1 MIDNVK
7 FNLATGGNA
16 YNVVPL
22 VVITNNDIV
31 NYFSTYNFNLEEFS
45 FDPLLL
51 NVSSI
56 KESVDVETR
65 KYKTSS
71 VTITLSNAKYLGR
84 RLSDSYTNI
93 INGDVE
99 IYFKTQNI
107 TDLAR
112 AMLVYKG
119 TVRRISQTD
128 TTLTLSVED
137 ASEQKVHKDIPESI
151 TNETDFKSKFKN
163 KPFPM
168 VIGKVDRSPCITS
181 FGTTGE
187 YDIDNDGDLDDYD
200 FVREVFADRKELA
213 KLIPEN
219 LEVGNNKIGVTS
231 LYAEVDDDYVGIYP
245 TNKIDFESGLA
256 VGDLN
261 YSTLATNNGFC
272 FLNLFNEEADDD
284 ATIEELA
291 LNDTAA
297 NRGRVLVERKENK
310 IERVVQTYGTDSNF
324 TFKSGI
330 VQQDGTPHGTLDQD
344 SNLNFNRIN
353 DGNPNSCVEIEG
365 NYKMQEYQSG
375 AWVYLH
381 YSFAYLK
388 FHFDSLPSGVTVDI
402 DDDSTWSRYIAK
414 IQNLNLHSLPIPDDN
429 IDDDGNPNFFNTPVQ
444 FPMIGVF
451 SQENNFGGRIKSS
464 NQIFLGNNTLL
475 TPKKSTLIHHDKTRL
490 FFEQAD
496 DSDID
501 IIKAPNEGSQTE
513 GRLNIF
519 ATSEEEYNSYDS
531 DSVLGRISPVLVPNE
546 SNFYCLGLPKISK
559 VGLSPYINTNNIEVN
574 RHPNID
580 IPVRIRIFES
590 SMWAMGTLDNLLQK
604 NFYANVWGR
613 PTGNLGIYNL
623 QLVPD
628 IGQSTNEIEEKATG
642 QLLKYLFDNNPFV
655 VIDAN
660 TIYNILRDNLQVYPT
675 QIIVEEQV
683 STDPNNPFGGVTIDI
698 TDWQIV
704 RTINSNEISLQFR
717 CDGIVTS
724 YSNEQEEGSEPTIPN
739 GDVKVVLSDGQEYT
753 LQSEYSGYYEFATFD
768 IIPIEKAGEIVQH
781 ILQEECKY
789 DGEFNEDE
797 FNDIEQI
804 HSGWNFAFTQSKLI
818 SSKKLIEDF
827 SRSTKSFPRFRADGT
842 FGWNVVKDTYS
853 DDDIDLVIQESDI
866 INYKYDRTKLE
877 DVKTKVKVLFN
888 IDYAKGNH
896 LFSTDDILATDYVNT
911 NIYQY
916 YGLATDDSDST
927 LNFESDYI
935 RDRYTAEQLRN
946 WLLTWNMNQK
956 NLISLTLP
964 IKYIKLEVGDV
975 VALDKEIQDTKIFG
989 ESYTQTSIT
998 RNGQE
1003 IYPYFM
1009 VYETNKNL
1017 EKVDIKLIQLHNLD
1031 INTLRTVEEPEAQQE
1046 ESNVVLPTGDVNGD
1060 GNVDVVDIVNVI
1072 SFVLG
1077 AKQPTDEEF
1086 FQADINQDGNI
1097 DILDIVTLVALILG

>member
-1 MIDNVK
+1 MINNEK
-7 FNLATGGNA
+7 FNLATGGNS

-31 NYFSTYNFNLEEFS
+31 NYFSTYNLNLEEFS

-84 RLSDSYTNI
+84 RLSDSYTDI

-187 YDIDNDGDLDDYD
+187 YDIDNDGDLDEYD

-219 LEVGNNKIGVTS
+219 LQVGNNKIGVTS

-245 TNKIDFESGLA
+245 YTQIDFESGLGE
-256 VGDLN
+256 GDLN
-261 YSTLATNNGFC
+261 YSTLVTNNGFC
-272 FLNLFNEEADDD
+272 FLNLFNEEGD
-284 ATIEELA
+284 TIEELA
-291 LNDTAA
+291 RNDTAA
-297 NRGRVLVERKENK
+297 NKGRVLVERKENK
-310 IERVVQTYGTDSNF
+310 IERVVQNQGTDSNF

-330 VQQDGTPHGTLDQD
+330 VQQDGTPHGTLDED
-344 SNLNFNRIN
+344 FNLNFDRIN

-365 NYKMQEYQSG
+365 DYKMLESTTNG
-375 AWVYLH
+375 FKYLD

-402 DDDSTWSRYIAK
+402 NDASTWSRYIAK
-414 IQNLNLHSLPIPDDN
+414 IQILDNTLHNVPLIA
-429 IDDDGNPNFFNTPVQ
+429 GAPVQ
-444 FPMIGVF
+444 IPLVGVF
-451 SQENNFGGRIKSS
+451 TQENNFGGQLEARSTTAIEPKSV
-464 NQIFLGNNTLL
+464 
-475 TPKKSTLIHHDKTRL
+475 LIHHDNTRMNVVV
-490 FFEQAD
+490 
-496 DSDID
+496 
-501 IIKAPNEGSQTE
+501 NEGKKIIEPPVDEDSQE
-513 GRLNIF
+513 DGRLHIF
-519 ATSEEEYNSYDS
+519 ATSQSEYNSYDGNS
-531 DSVLGRISPVLVPNE
+531 PLGRISPILVPNE
-546 SNFYCLGLPKISK
+546 SNFYCLGLPKISRE
-559 VGLSPYINTNNIEVN
+559 GLYRREFENPDGSTYTENFY
-574 RHPNID
+574 PNID
-580 IPVRIRIFES
+580 IPAKIRIFES

-660 TIYNILRDNLQVYPT
+660 SIYNILRDNLQVYPT

-724 YSNEQEEGSEPTIPN
+724 YSNEEEEGSEPTIPN

-797 FNDIEQI
+797 FNEIEQI
-804 HSGWNFAFTQSKLI
+804 HSGWNFAFTQNKLI

-927 LNFESDYI
+927 LNFESNYI

-975 VALDKEIQDTKIFG
+975 VALDKEIQGTKIFG
-989 ESYTQTSIT
+989 ETYTQTLIT

>member
-1 MIDNVK
+1 MINNEK
-7 FNLATGGNA
+7 FNLATGGNT

-22 VVITNNDIV
+22 VTIV
-31 NYFSTYNFNLEEFS
+31 SNSGIIANHFSTQPINVDLSFS
-45 FDPLLL
+45 DDTTSYVASLSYDPLLL

-84 RLSDSYTNI
+84 RLSDSYTDI

-107 TDLAR
+107 TDRSR

-187 YDIDNDGDLDDYD
+187 YDIDNDGDLDEYD

-219 LEVGNNKIGVTS
+219 LQVGNNKIGVTS

-245 TNKIDFESGLA
+245 NTQIDFESGLGE
-256 VGDLN
+256 GDLN
-261 YSTLATNNGFC
+261 YSTLVTNNGFC
-272 FLNLFNEEADDD
+272 FLNLFNEEGD
-284 ATIEELA
+284 TIEELA
-291 LNDTAA
+291 RNDTAA
-297 NRGRVLVERKENK
+297 NKGRVLVERKENK
-310 IERVVQTYGTDSNF
+310 IERVVQTKGLDSNF

-330 VQQDGTPHGTLDQD
+330 VQGEDFIED

-353 DGNPNSCVEIEG
+353 DGNSNSCVEIEG
-365 NYKMQEYQSG
+365 DYKMLEEEQNFFK
-375 AWVYLH
+375 YLH

-402 DDDSTWSRYIAK
+402 NDASTWSRYIAK
-414 IQNLNLHSLPIPDDN
+414 IQILDNTLHNVPSDGLPIKMPL
-429 IDDDGNPNFFNTPVQ
+429 VS
-444 FPMIGVF
+444 VF
-451 SQENNFGGRIKSS
+451 TQENNFGGQLEAKPFADVEPKS
-464 NQIFLGNNTLL
+464 L
-475 TPKKSTLIHHDKTRL
+475 LIHHDHTRMNVENVFL
-490 FFEQAD
+490 PND
-496 DSDID
+496 DNPNLPIPAK
-501 IIKAPNEGSQTE
+501 IIKPPVDENSQE
-513 GRLNIF
+513 DGRLHIF
-519 ATSEEEYNSYDS
+519 ATSQSEYNSYDGNS
-531 DSVLGRISPVLVPNE
+531 PLGRIHPILVPNE
-546 SNFYCLGLPKISK
+546 SNYYCLGLPKIARE
-559 VGLSPYINTNNIEVN
+559 GLYREEDDNENVTL
-574 RHPNID
+574 HYPNID
-580 IPVRIRIFES
+580 IPAKIRIFES

-717 CDGIVTS
+717 CDGIITS
-724 YSNEQEEGSEPTIPN
+724 YSNEEEEGSEPTIPN

-753 LQSEYSGYYEFATFD
+753 LQSEYSDYYEFATFD

-853 DDDIDLVIQESDI
+853 DDDIDLVIEESDI
-866 INYKYDRTKLE
+866 INYRYDRTKLE

-911 NIYQY
+911 SIYQY

-964 IKYIKLEVGDV
+964 IKYINLEVGDV
-975 VALDKEIQDTKIFG
+975 VALDKEIQGTKIFG
-989 ESYTQTSIT
+989 ETYTQTSIT

-1031 INTLRTVEEPEAQQE
+1031 INNLGIVIEPEVQQE
-1046 ESNVVLPTGDVNGD
+1046 ESNVVVPTGDVNGD
-1060 GNVDVVDIVNVI
+1060 GNVDVVDIVNVV
-1072 SFVLG
+1072 SFVLEV
-1077 AKQPTDEEF
+1077 KQPTDEEF
-1086 FQADINQDGNI
+1086 FQADINQDGNL
-1097 DILDIVTLVALILG
+1097 DVLDIVTLVNIILG

>member
-1 MIDNVK
+1 MINNEK
-7 FNLATGGNA
+7 FNLATGGNT

-22 VVITNNDIV
+22 VIIV
-31 NYFSTYNFNLEEFS
+31 SNSGLVANYFSTQPMNIDLATQEPLS

-71 VTITLSNAKYLGR
+71 VTITLSNAKYLGK
-84 RLSDSYTNI
+84 RLSDSYTDI
-93 INGDVE
+93 INGAVE

-107 TDLAR
+107 TDLTR

-119 TVRRISQTD
+119 AVRRISQTD
-128 TTLTLSVED
+128 TILTLSLED

-151 TNETDFKSKFKN
+151 TNEIDFKSKFKN

-187 YDIDNDGDLDDYD
+187 YDIDDDGDLDEYD

-219 LEVGNNKIGVTS
+219 LEVGNNTIGTTS

-245 TNKIDFESGLA
+245 TNEIDFESGLSA
-256 VGDLN
+256 GDFN
-261 YSTLATNNGFC
+261 YSTLVTNNGFC
-272 FLNLFNEEADDD
+272 FLNLFNEEPEDEDED
-284 ATIEELA
+284 GNITIEELA
-291 LNDTAA
+291 KNDTAA
-297 NRGRVLVERKENK
+297 NRGRVLIERKENK
-310 IERVVQTYGTDSNF
+310 IERVVQTKGTDSNF

-330 VQQDGTPHGTLDQD
+330 VQGDEFIEDIG
-344 SNLNFNRIN
+344 LNFNRIN
-353 DGNPNSCVEIEG
+353 DGNPNSCVQIEG
-365 NYKMQEYQSG
+365 DYKMLEREANYFK
-375 AWVYLH
+375 YLD

-402 DDDSTWSRYIAK
+402 NDASTWSRYIAK
-414 IQNLNLHSLPIPDDN
+414 IQILDNTLHNIPFDN
-429 IDDDGNPNFFNTPVQ
+429 PDVPLQMPLVS
-444 FPMIGVF
+444 VF
-451 SQENNFGGRIKSS
+451 TQENNTGGRLDARPFAVIEPKSV
-464 NQIFLGNNTLL
+464 
-475 TPKKSTLIHHDKTRL
+475 LIHHDHTRMNVENVL
-490 FFEQAD
+490 LPND
-496 DSDID
+496 DNPNLPIPAKN
-501 IIKAPNEGSQTE
+501 IKPPVDENSQE
-513 GRLNIF
+513 DGRLHIF
-519 ATSEEEYNSYDS
+519 ATSQSEYNSYDGNS
-531 DSVLGRISPVLVPNE
+531 PLGRIHPVLVPNE
-546 SNFYCLGLPKISK
+546 SNFYCLGLPKIARE
-559 VGLSPYINTNNIEVN
+559 GLYRREDNGNVTY
-574 RHPNID
+574 HYPNIN
-580 IPVRIRIFES
+580 IPAKIRIFES
-590 SMWAMGTLDNLLQK
+590 SMWAMGTLDNLLQN

-613 PTGNLGIYNL
+613 PSDVFSVNFKKSGSINSGTVFNIREQIANS
-623 QLVPD
+623 
-628 IGQSTNEIEEKATG
+628 GQYLTIPSSEE
-642 QLLKYLFDNNPFV
+642 D
-655 VIDAN
+655 
-660 TIYNILRDNLQVYPT
+660 YNIYPLKLI
-675 QIIVEEQV
+675 QGEKII
-683 STDPNNPFGGVTIDI
+683 NIDSWRFI
-698 TDWQIV
+698 FKIIDFELKLVFEIFT
-704 RTINSNEISLQFR
+704 RTIHSDFLPLSEGSS
-717 CDGIVTS
+717 VTS
-724 YSNEQEEGSEPTIPN
+724 FTLILGNENQEIASYDINYSFENINVNILPLERP
-739 GDVKVVLSDGQEYT
+739 
-753 LQSEYSGYYEFATFD
+753 A
-768 IIPIEKAGEIVQH
+768 EIVKH
-781 ILQEECKY
+781 ILEEECKY
-789 DGEFNEDE
+789 EGEFNDEE
-797 FNDIEQI
+797 FNAIEQL
-804 HSGWNFAFTQSKLI
+804 HPDWNFAFTQSKLI

-842 FGWNVVKDTYS
+842 FGWNVVKDTYL
-853 DDDIDLVIQESDI
+853 DNDIDLVIEESDI

-896 LFSTDDILATDYVNT
+896 LFSTDDLLAIDYVNT
-911 NIYQY
+911 SIYQY
-916 YGLATDDSDST
+916 YGLANDDSDST

-975 VALDKEIQDTKIFG
+975 VALDKEIQGTKIFG
-989 ESYTQTSIT
+989 ETYTQTSIT

-1031 INTLRTVEEPEAQQE
+1031 INSLGTVEEPEAQQE

-1060 GNVDVVDIVNVI
+1060 GNIDVVDIVNAI
-1072 SFVLG
+1072 GFVLG
-1077 AKQPTDEEF
+1077 SKQPSDEEF
-1086 FQADINQDGNI
+1086 FQADINQDGNL
-1097 DILDIVTLVALILG
+1097 DVLDIVTLVNIILG

>member
-1 MIDNVK
+1 MINNEK
-7 FNLATGGNA
+7 FNLATGGNT

-22 VVITNNDIV
+22 VIIV
-31 NYFSTYNFNLEEFS
+31 SNSGLVANYFSTQPTNIGLAAFDPLS

-84 RLSDSYTNI
+84 RLSDSYTDI

-107 TDLAR
+107 TDLTR
-112 AMLVYKG
+112 AILVYKG

-187 YDIDNDGDLDDYD
+187 YDIDDDGDLDEYD

-219 LEVGNNKIGVTS
+219 LKVGNNKIGVTS

-245 TNKIDFESGLA
+245 TTQIDFESGL
-256 VGDLN
+256 GEGFLN
-261 YSTLATNNGFC
+261 YSTLVTNNGFT
-272 FLNLFNEEADDD
+272 FLNLFNEEPEDENEDDKI
-284 ATIEELA
+284 TIEELA
-291 LNDTAA
+291 KNDTAA

-310 IERVVQTYGTDSNF
+310 IERVIQTKGLDSNF
-324 TFKSGI
+324 IFKSGI
-330 VQQDGTPHGTLDQD
+330 VQGDEFIED

-353 DGNPNSCVEIEG
+353 DGNPNSCVQIEG
-365 NYKMQEYQSG
+365 DYKMQERITNG
-375 AWVYLH
+375 FKYLD

-388 FHFDSLPSGVTVDI
+388 FHFDSLPSGVTVNINDA
-402 DDDSTWSRYIAK
+402 STWSRYIAK
-414 IQNLNLHSLPIPDDN
+414 IQILDKTLHNIPFDN
-429 IDDDGNPNFFNTPVQ
+429 PDMPLQMPLVS
-444 FPMIGVF
+444 VF
-451 SQENNFGGRIKSS
+451 TQENNFGGQLDAKPFAVIE
-464 NQIFLGNNTLL
+464 
-475 TPKKSTLIHHDKTRL
+475 PKSTLIHHDHTRMNVV
-490 FFEQAD
+490 EDIVYND
-496 DSDID
+496 DDFPVPAKV
-501 IIKAPNEGSQTE
+501 IKPPEDENSQE
-513 GRLNIF
+513 DGRLHIF
-519 ATSEEEYNSYDS
+519 ATSQSEYNSYDGNS
-531 DSVLGRISPVLVPNE
+531 PLGRIHPILVPNE
-546 SNFYCLGLPKISK
+546 SNFYCLGLPKIARE
-559 VGLSPYINTNNIEVN
+559 GLYREEDDNGNVTL
-574 RHPNID
+574 HYPNID
-580 IPVRIRIFES
+580 IPAKIRIFES

-660 TIYNILRDNLQVYPT
+660 TIYNILKDNLQVYPT

-724 YSNEQEEGSEPTIPN
+724 YSNEEEEGSEPTIPN

-768 IIPIEKAGEIVQH
+768 IIPIEKAGEIVKH
-781 ILQEECKY
+781 ILEEECKY
-789 DGEFNEDE
+789 DGEFNENE
-797 FNDIEQI
+797 LNAIEQI
-804 HSGWNFAFTQSKLI
+804 HSGWNFAFTQNKLI

-853 DDDIDLVIQESDI
+853 DDDIDLIVDESDI
-866 INYKYDRTKLE
+866 INYRYDRTKLE

-911 NIYQY
+911 SIYQY

-927 LNFESDYI
+927 LNFETDYI

-975 VALDKEIQDTKIFG
+975 VALDKEIQGTKIFG
-989 ESYTQTSIT
+989 ETYTQTSIT

-1017 EKVDIKLIQLHNLD
+1017 EKIDIKLIQLHNLD
-1031 INTLRTVEEPEAQQE
+1031 INSLGTVEEQEAQQE

-1060 GNVDVVDIVNVI
+1060 GNTDVVDIVNVI

-1086 FQADINQDGNI
+1086 FQADINQDGNV
-1097 DILDIVTLVALILG
+1097 DVLDIVALVNIILG